1 MVEQWGLVLK
11 SLESG
16 KTEYLVQSRKEG
28 ERKTEETQGPWFIHF
43 YEPFVK

>member
-28 ERKTEETQGPWFIHF
+28 ERKTDGGDSRSLVHSLL
-43 YEPFVK
+43 